1 MFERPANDLTTN
13 IKNQRLSDPSTV
25 VIGHLNINSFRN
37 KYEMFAEVI
46 GNFNIFLISESK
58 LDDTCPNKQ
67 FYINGF
73 KIFRCDRDRYGG
85 GLILYVHEGIPC
97 KPLKI
102 PLFDLNIEIIGLEF
116 HQIKRK
122 ERTNRLLLMIWNSP
136 MNLLKF
142 FIISLANMKT

>member
-1 MFERPANDLTTN
+1 MFEQPANDLAN
-13 IKNQRLSDPSTV
+13 IKNQRLIDPNTV

-37 KYEMFAEVI
+37 KYEMFAEFI
-46 GNFNIFLISESK
+46 GNFNICLISESK
-58 LDDTCPNKQ
+58 LDDACPNKQ

-85 GLILYVHEGIPC
+85 GLIYVHEGIPC

-116 HQIKRK
+116 HQIKRN
-122 ERTNRLLLMIWNSP
+122 ERINRLLLMIWNSP
-136 MNLLKF
+136 MNLSKF
-142 FIISLANMKT
+142 LIISLANMKN